1 MCSVRGKR
9 KMQQNYAFSLSDMQV
24 HNVTAITVCIC
35 SSFVLVKWKIDDL
48 LALCLQCCCLGQ
60 CKTKQYF
67 LVLFGKTVVL
77 FHHLQTMMISYLLQ
91 KDAIAKTNLQPC
103 MKLMTSPFWTDVQTD
118 AGEKVKGV
126 CAKPDGR
133 EYYPGPA
140 KKRFSP
146 SI

>member
-1 MCSVRGKR
+1 MTSYSCCQNLDQNTESTEEWKR
-9 KMQQNYAFSLSDMQV
+9 
-24 HNVTAITVCIC
+24 
-35 SSFVLVKWKIDDL
+35 
-48 LALCLQCCCLGQ
+48 
-60 CKTKQYF
+60 
-67 LVLFGKTVVL
+67 
-77 FHHLQTMMISYLLQ
+77 TMMISHLLQ

-126 CAKPDGR
+126 CAKPDGT

-140 KKRFSP
+140 KRRFSP